1 MTGGFAKSKSLQ
13 MGGEMIYLLFV
24 FGGGERDCL
33 NSAWDEHELA
43 VAGELTIWPPLDFL
57 CESVGFRLPSPA

>member
-33 NSAWDEHELA
+33 NSA
-43 VAGELTIWPPLDFL
+43 
-57 CESVGFRLPSPA
+57 